1 LQGYDLIVIGGGMVG
16 GAIAWGAARS
26 GAAVALLDEGDV
38 AYRAARANFGLVW
51 VQTKGAGMPP
61 YAAWSRRSAELW
73 PALAAELCAVSGID
87 PALQQPGGLMVC
99 LTEEELAGYH
109 RLNERIKTEAG
120 DFGCRLVERGELK
133 QMLPA
138 IGPRVVGASFC
149 ARDGHVSPLLLLRA
163 LHRALLAPDGH
174 FMPGCHV
181 DEITHD
187 GAGFAVRSAERR
199 FLAPRVVLAAGVGS
213 ARLAPMVGL
222 AMPVRP
228 QRGEIIVT
236 ERLRPFLAY
245 PTHVVR
251 QTAEGSVMM
260 GDSQEEVGFDT
271 SVSVPV
277 LHDIAARNVA
287 AFPCL
292 AEAAIVRVWSGLR
305 PLTPDS
311 LPIYEQS
318 TRCPGAFAA
327 TCHSGVTLA
336 AAHALELAP
345 AILSGQLPGK
355 FDVFKAAR
363 FDLPPP

>member
-1 LQGYDLIVIGGGMVG
+1 MQGYDLIVIGGGMVG
-16 GAIAWGAARS
+16 SAIAWGAARN

-51 VQTKGAGMPP
+51 VQTKGAALPP
-61 YAAWSRRSAELW
+61 YALWSRRSAELW
-73 PALAAELCAVSGID
+73 PALAAELRAGTGID
-87 PALQQPGGLMVC
+87 PALQQPGGLMIC
-99 LTEEELAGYH
+99 LTEEELSGYH
-109 RLNERIKTEAG
+109 GLNERIKAEAG
-120 DFGCRLVERGELK
+120 DFGCRLVGRAELK
-133 QMLPA
+133 QMVPA

-149 ARDGHVSPLLLLRA
+149 PRDGHANPLLLLRA
-163 LHRALLAPDGH
+163 LHRALLARDGRYV
-174 FMPGCHV
+174 PGCPV
-181 DEITHD
+181 DEITRD
-187 GAGFAVRSAERR
+187 GAGFAVRSAEQR
-199 FLAPRVVLAAGVGS
+199 FLARKVVLAAGVGS

-245 PTHVVR
+245 PTQVVR

-277 LHDIAARNVA
+277 LRDIAARNVA

-292 AEAAIVRVWSGLR
+292 AEATVVRVWSGLR
-305 PLTPDS
+305 PLTPDGF
-311 LPIYEQS
+311 PIYEQS

-336 AAHALELAP
+336 AAHAFELAP

-355 FDVFKAAR
+355 FDVFNAAR
-363 FDLPPP
+363 FAVPPP